1 MQILSVK
8 TLGVV
13 LNVSVTKV
21 LKKLKLLT
29 VSSAVTLM
37 NALSIHQSVTN
48 QLFAPIS
55 LVNLDAVAPKEL
67 AKSLEVVQLNVSK
80 MIHVLLSNAFK
91 AEL

>member
-21 LKKLKLLT
+21 SKRLKLLT
-29 VSSAVTLM
+29 VSSAVTLT

>member
-21 LKKLKLLT
+21 SKKLKLPT
-29 VSSAVTLM
+29 VLSAVTLM
-37 NALSIHQSVTN
+37 NVLSLHPSVTN